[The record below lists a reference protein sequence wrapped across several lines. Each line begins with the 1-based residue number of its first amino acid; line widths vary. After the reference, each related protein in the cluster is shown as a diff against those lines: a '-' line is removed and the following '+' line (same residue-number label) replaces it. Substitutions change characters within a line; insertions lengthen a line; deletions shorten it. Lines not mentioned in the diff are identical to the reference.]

1 MTPTRPLSREDLLAY
16 LVEALERA
24 TRTYEGRPPTDP
36 VRQLALGEAL
46 ALFRLADEFG
56 LISDLRAQVDQRTG
70 RDTYRYFSEAM
81 RAQFGLGPERPHR
94 GPPARRPP
102 RRPGDGR

>member
-1 MTPTRPLSREDLLAY
+1 MLA
-16 LVEALERA
+16 A
-24 TRTYEGRPPTDP
+24 TDRKETACDTDP
-36 VRQLALGEAL
+36 AAQLALGEAL

-102 RRPGDGR
+102 RRPGDGG